1 MAPTRSI
8 PAKGAAVVESN
19 ILQPDVTLLL
29 DNAGVIRKVTLSN
42 TLATEGATEWIGRK
56 WLDTVRNVD
65 GEAERRLIEDAISH
79 RVSVFRQLTQRF
91 PSGLELAMEYTTV
104 RLGGRAGVIAIGRSL
119 QAVAELQARLVA
131 AQQAME
137 RDYWKLREIE
147 TRYRLLFNASND
159 AVLLIRAGDLCI
171 VEANP
176 AAIAALGLPPQ
187 RPGTVA
193 GRPFLVEV
201 APDDRESF
209 QTTLLRA
216 REHGTAP
223 GLIVRLGRE
232 QGSWLL
238 RVSLMKSQPEAVF
251 LLQLSPAGGLQLRSE
266 RDDAVRVE
274 ELIACAPDGFVV
286 LDKDGIVRRANAAFV
301 AMVEVGSE
309 AAVIG
314 ESLGRWLGRPGADLT
329 VLLAAIRRHGSVK
342 LFATTLRGDL
352 GTDTEVE
359 ISAGSSS
366 RTEPHCI
373 GVLLRD
379 VGRRLPARGSDI
391 GLGSLAANVGK
402 TSLPNLV
409 KDAVGL
415 VERYYLDA
423 ALKLTAGNRT
433 AAAEL
438 LGLSRQSLYAKLS
451 RYGLDRESGVAA
463 DHVA

>member
-1 MAPTRSI
+1 MALADI
-8 PAKGAAVVESN
+8 A
-19 ILQPDVTLLL
+19 QPDVTLLL
-29 DNAGVIRKVTLSN
+29 DNSGVIRKVTLSN
-42 TLATEGATEWIGRK
+42 ALAAEGSEGWVGRP
-56 WLDTVRNVD
+56 WLETVRNMEGD
-65 GEAERRLIEDAISH
+65 AERRLAEDAFAH

-91 PSGLELAMEYTTV
+91 PSGLEVAMEYTTV

-119 QAVAELQARLVA
+119 QTVADLQARLVA

-137 RDYWKLREIE
+137 RDYWKLREVE

-159 AVLLIRAGDLCI
+159 AVLLVRAGDLCI

-176 AAIAALGLPPQ
+176 AAIAALGLQPQ
-187 RPGTVA
+187 RPGNVA
-193 GRPFLVEV
+193 GRPFLAEV
-201 APDDRESF
+201 APEDREPF

-223 GLIVRLGRE
+223 GVLVRLGRE

-238 RVSLMKSQPEAVF
+238 RASLMKSEPGAVF
-251 LLQLSPAGGLQLRSE
+251 LLQLSPAGAPQLRSE
-266 RDDAVRVE
+266 RDDALCVE
-274 ELIACAPDGFVV
+274 DLIARGPDAFVV
-286 LDKDGIVRRANAAFV
+286 LDEDGIIRRANDAFV

-309 AAVIG
+309 AAVVG
-314 ESLGRWLGRPGADLT
+314 EPLGRWLGRPGADLT
-329 VLLAAIRRHGSVK
+329 VLLASIRRHGSVK

-352 GTDTEVE
+352 GTETEVE
-359 ISAGSSS
+359 ISAGSGS
-366 RTEPHCI
+366 RTEPRYI

-379 VGRRLPARGSDI
+379 VGRRLPARSNDARLDLGV
-391 GLGSLAANVGK
+391 GSLAAKVGK

-423 ALKLTAGNRT
+423 ALKLTVGNRT

-438 LGLSRQSLYAKLS
+438 LGLSRQSLYAKLN
-451 RYGLDRESGVAA
+451 RYGLDRDPETPA
-463 DHVA
+463 DQSA